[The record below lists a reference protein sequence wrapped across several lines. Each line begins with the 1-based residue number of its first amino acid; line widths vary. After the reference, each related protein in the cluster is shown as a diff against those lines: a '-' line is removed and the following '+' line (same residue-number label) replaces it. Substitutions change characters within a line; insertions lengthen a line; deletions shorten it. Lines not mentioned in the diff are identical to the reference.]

1 MTREERDVPV
11 LGMEMKEAI
20 ESQEVGV
27 PLKTLDTDA
36 ESSPGLNSV
45 SFNIEEESECSL
57 YMVDES
63 ILFTVSC

>member
-1 MTREERDVPV
+1 MAREERDVPV

-36 ESSPGLNSV
+36 ESSPRLNSV